1 MYDGNPGEIDFGS
14 SSRGF
19 ELSGVDCTYHL
30 FSLYKNMCDKNM
42 CASFN
47 PSKLKELK
55 ILKKMTSKPADAY
68 GHIET

>member
-1 MYDGNPGEIDFGS
+1 MTEIQGKSILVRVSEGS
-14 SSRGF
+14 SYRESTVLITF
-19 ELSGVDCTYHL
+19 
-30 FSLYKNMCDKNM
+30 FLYKNMCDKNM

-68 GHIET
+68 GHIKT